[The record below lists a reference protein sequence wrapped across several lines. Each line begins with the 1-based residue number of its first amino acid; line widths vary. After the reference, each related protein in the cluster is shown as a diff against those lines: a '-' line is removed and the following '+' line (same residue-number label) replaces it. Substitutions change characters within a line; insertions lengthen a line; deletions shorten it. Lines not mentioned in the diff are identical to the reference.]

1 MFWMR
6 ASGDDVLCRV
16 RREEWC
22 GTQITGVLFN
32 ARPLAKT
39 SLRPPLIAAA
49 ASWALAQQN

>member
-1 MFWMR
+1 MAR
-6 ASGDDVLCRV
+6 EHSSLYASCERHEHPAERV
-16 RREEWC
+16 
-22 GTQITGVLFN
+22 QFFN